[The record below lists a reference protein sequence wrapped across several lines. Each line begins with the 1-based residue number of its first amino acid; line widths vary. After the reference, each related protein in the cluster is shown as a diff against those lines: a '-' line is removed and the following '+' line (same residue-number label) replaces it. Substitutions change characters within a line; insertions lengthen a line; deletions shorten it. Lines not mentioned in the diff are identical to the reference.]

1 MTAAMT
7 DKINYEY
14 SDDVISQLYL
24 KDTAFQNLMQRRIF
38 NVLLIA
44 SAYDAFMMEEDGRV
58 EEQLYFEYTSLNLSS
73 PPRVTRV
80 LNSAEALEVM
90 AVKSFDLVI
99 MMPGNDVSETF
110 AGARRIK
117 ELHPEQPIIVL
128 TPFSKEVSRR
138 LANEDFS
145 GIDYVFSW
153 LGNVDLLLAIIK
165 LLEDKLNAENDING
179 VGVQMILL
187 VEDSV
192 RFYSSVLPI
201 VYKFILTQS
210 RLFSTE
216 ALNEHERMLR
226 MRGRPKVMLARD
238 YEEAMEIYE
247 RYSEHI
253 LGVISDVSF
262 KREGVKDPKA
272 GIRLARELRTR
283 DPYLPIIM
291 ESSEADN
298 AYEVSELGGTF
309 IDKNSKKFPVDLG
322 KAIINNFGFGDFVVR
337 NPDTGEEIRRI
348 TSLKDLQQHIFDIPA
363 EALYWHASFN
373 DISRWLYSRAMF
385 PIAEV
390 IKHHRFRELKDAPKV
405 RQLFFD
411 LIVKYRKMKNRG
423 VVAIFRQDRFDHYS
437 NFARIGQ
444 GSLGGKGRGLAFI
457 DSIIK
462 KNPVC
467 DNFDGIS
474 ITIPRTVVLC
484 TDIFDEFMETNQLYP
499 IALSDAADEE
509 ILAHFLRAKLPASIK
524 DDLKALLD
532 VVDTPIAVRSSSLLE
547 DSHYQPFA
555 GIYSTYMVPKTA
567 DKEHMLGLLTD
578 AIKGVYA
585 SVFYSDSKAYMTA
598 TSNVIDQEKMAV
610 ILQEVVGKE
619 VDGYYF
625 PSFSGV
631 GRSLNYYPLG
641 SERPEDGVAEIAV
654 GLGKYIVDGGVGL
667 RFSPRHPES
676 VLQTS
681 ELQLALR
688 DTQTRMYA
696 LGMNPL
702 AGEGATQL
710 TVDDGYNIAKI
721 RVQDMADKGALK
733 YMVSTFDYR
742 DNVIRDNDTQ
752 EGRKLVTFNN
762 ILKHKVYPLAEA
774 LDFMLTT
781 GQKEMQR
788 PVEIEFAGMVEKTA
802 DSKGRLYWL
811 QIRPIVDRKENVDEA
826 VMATPDDRL
835 LLKSSTA
842 LGHGTIEGVKTVVYV
857 RPDKFSSSNNS
868 LIAREMEKINRGF
881 LERDERYI
889 LIGPGRWGSSDTAL
903 GIPVKWPAI
912 SAARL
917 IVESSLPSYRI
928 EPSQGTHFFQNLTSF
943 GVAYFTIDTAASRNA
958 SQASATDLY
967 DVAYLDAMP
976 ATYESDFI
984 RIVTF
989 GEPLVIGVN
998 GLKGTGV
1005 VLKPQNDTQP

>member
-1 MTAAMT
+1 MT
-7 DKINYEY
+7 DDEAL
-14 SDDVISQLYL
+14 SQLYF
-24 KDTAFQNLMQRRIF
+24 KDTAFQNLMQKRIF

-73 PPRVTRV
+73 PPRVTRA
-80 LNSAEALEVM
+80 LNSAEGLEILKT
-90 AVKSFDLVI
+90 KSFDLVI

-110 AGARRIK
+110 TGARRIR
-117 ELHPEQPIIVL
+117 EHYPDMPIIVL
-128 TPFSKEVSRR
+128 TPFSQEVSRR
-138 LANEDFS
+138 LSKEDFS

-165 LLEDKLNAENDING
+165 LLEDKMNADNDING

-201 VYKFILTQS
+201 VYKFILKQS
-210 RLFSTE
+210 REFSTE
-216 ALNEHERMLR
+216 ALNEHEQMLR

-238 YEEAMEIYE
+238 YEEALELYD
-247 RYSEHI
+247 RYSDHI

-262 KREGVKDPKA
+262 KREGKKDPKA
-272 GIRLARELRTR
+272 GIRLARELRER
-283 DPYLPIIM
+283 DPYLPLII
-291 ESSEADN
+291 ESSENEN
-298 AYEVSELGGTF
+298 AHDVLELGGTF

-322 KAIINNFGFGDFVVR
+322 KAIINNFGFGDFVIR
-337 NPDTGEEIRRI
+337 NPESGEEIFRI
-348 TSLKDLQQHIFDIPA
+348 KSLKDLQKNIFDIPA

-390 IKHHRFRELKDAPKV
+390 IKHHRFRDLKDAPQV

-423 VVAIFRQDRFDHYS
+423 VVAIFQKDRFDHYS

-462 KNPVC
+462 KNPIC

-484 TDIFDEFMETNQLYP
+484 TDIFDEFMESNKLYP
-499 IALSDAADEE
+499 IALSDAPDDE
-509 ILAHFLRAKLPASIK
+509 ILSHFLRGKLPRRIK
-524 DDLKALLD
+524 DDLLALFE

-555 GIYSTYMVPKTA
+555 GIYSTYMVPKIS
-567 DKEHMLGLLTD
+567 DPQEMLKMVTS

-610 ILQEVVGKE
+610 ILQEVVGKDLE
-619 VDGYYF
+619 GYYF

-631 GRSLNYYPLG
+631 GRSLNYYPLND
-641 SERPEDGVAEIAV
+641 EKPEDGVAEIAV
-654 GLGKYIVDGGVGL
+654 GLGKYIVDGGLAL
-667 RFSPRHPES
+667 RFSPRHPEN

-681 ELQLALR
+681 ELSLALR

-696 LGMNPL
+696 LDMKGDERETSLSGQPIKKPESMSNL
-702 AGEGATQL
+702 K
-710 TVDDGYNIAKI
+710 VDDGYNVAKL
-721 RVQDMADKGALK
+721 RVQDVAERGALK
-733 YMVSTFDYR
+733 YMVSTFDFR
-742 DNVIRDNDTQ
+742 DNVIRDSDFG
-752 EGRKLVTFNN
+752 EGRRVVTFNN
-762 ILKHKVYPLAEA
+762 ILKHKAYPLAEA
-774 LDFMLTT
+774 VDFMLTT
-781 GQKEMQR
+781 GQEAMQR
-788 PVEIEFAGMVEKTA
+788 PVEIEFAGMVEPN
-802 DSKGRLYWL
+802 SSNKGRLYWL
-811 QIRPIVDRKENVDEA
+811 QIRPIVDRKETVDEA
-826 VMATPDDRL
+826 LMSTPDEKL
-835 LLKSSTA
+835 LLKSGTA
-842 LGHGTIEGVKTVVYV
+842 LGHGSIEGVNTVVYV
-857 RPDKFSSSNNS
+857 RPEKFSSSNNS
-868 LIAREMEKINRGF
+868 LIAREIEKINRGF
-881 LERDERYI
+881 LDREERYV
-889 LIGPGRWGSSDTAL
+889 LIGPGRWGSSDTSL

-912 SAARL
+912 SAAKL
-917 IVESSLPSYRI
+917 IVESSLPNYRI

-943 GVAYFTIDTAASRNA
+943 GVAYFTIDTNA
-958 SQASATDLY
+958 KRKPGDPVTDLY
-967 DVAYLDAMP
+967 DVDFLNAQP
-976 ATYESDFI
+976 AVYESDFV

-989 GEPLVIGVN
+989 SSPLAIGVN

-1005 VLKPQNDTQP
+1005 VVKPEV